1 MGSKNFQNNTMFVLL
16 CFAIALVCSV
26 FGFTF
31 SNFLFIFT
39 ISIIFV
45 MKICR
50 KLFRNVHGAII
61 IIKWLGFF
69 RFFYFFSISSLFC
82 HLTVAAF
89 TSPLPFCY
97 HSLSLLHFV
106 FLFSTTFS
114 FVCHAHIVSVL
125 LSVQVNQ
132 NSMSAVT
139 KHRRVYTRHLDE
151 SEKCGG
157 ALASFIY
164 LFIFLS
170 QFFFHQNL

>member
-69 RFFYFFSISSLFC
+69 RFFSFFLFFSLFC

-89 TSPLPFCY
+89 TFPLLFCY

>member
-69 RFFYFFSISSLFC
+69 RFFSFFLYFFSLLSLDGGGFYISTFILLP
-82 HLTVAAF
+82 LTFTAAF
-89 TSPLPFCY
+89 RFRFLYNFQLR
-97 HSLSLLHFV
+97 LSRTYRECFV
-106 FLFSTTFS
+106 ERSS
-114 FVCHAHIVSVL
+114 EPKQYVSCNETP
-125 LSVQVNQ
+125 S
-132 NSMSAVT
+132 SIYA
-139 KHRRVYTRHLDE
+139 
-151 SEKCGG
+151 
-157 ALASFIY
+157 ALG
-164 LFIFLS
+164 
-170 QFFFHQNL
+170 